1 MTCRF
6 VAMLAT
12 LAAFATTAPAWAQ
25 QADPDVQR
33 NLDQEIAL
41 ARSNLQNQRA
51 QLIAKNMDLS
61 ADEAARF
68 WPIYNR
74 YQAALAELGDAKL
87 AAIKDYLAN
96 ADHMDDQ
103 KAAALTSTAIG
114 LEEKRLALVK
124 QYVGEIAQVLPAKKV
139 ARFYQIDTAI
149 QRLVD
154 LRVGASLPLVP

>member
-1 MTCRF
+1 
-6 VAMLAT
+6 VLAT
-12 LAAFATTAPAWAQ
+12 LAALASTAPAWAQ
-25 QADPDVQR
+25 QSDADAQR
-33 NLDQEIAL
+33 NLDQEIAML
-41 ARSNLQNQRA
+41 RSNLQSART

-74 YQAALAELGDAKL
+74 YQAAQAELGDAKL

-96 ADHMDDQ
+96 VSHMDDQ
-103 KAAALTSTAIG
+103 KAAALTNTAIG

-124 QYVGEIAQVLPAKKV
+124 QYLGEFAQVLPAKQV

-154 LRVGASLPLVP
+154 LQVGASLPLVR